1 MKRFVYLAL
10 ICTHFIC
17 SCKPEIV
24 STINEI
30 SYTTPTIINDS
41 LDIGLF
47 APFEVPLVQER
58 EYEFT
63 ATTDYKFIRVHFVIP
78 EKEGKWISLRKLESK
93 IFSQNLMIPEGT
105 TRVEIGIA
113 NRSNATGNDVSVYAV
128 YNVISLEEFK
138 SFIEDEERRREYQE
152 IPTNEAKEEISAY
165 EKIVIDHKY
174 TTKYPKSLKRGET
187 YIFEIGPFDSSYCI
201 LNAANKNCFSW
212 FSIERNKSKYFKI
225 NYQIPTD
232 AEDFR
237 IALSSTSTTFIESLV
252 SFDLVGKIEKSS
264 KIEND
269 ERIIILSS
277 SMSNANIIV
286 DNEKI
291 YKLSMDSFASD
302 YKYCLLF
309 CNDRNGEN
317 LDFCVLDRVND
328 RYETNCLYIP
338 DGTENIS
345 IYLSNDYFFSSNKVA
360 NIIVDDVNCDNPLQ
374 AGKNFKKSDNYRTK
388 EPDSELIDFLENRD
402 ARNLGKIS
410 PDSLVDICVNYIERN
425 SIDEYHKMKLVHDTL
440 WYLTSY
446 DWDSYNIGDYK
457 PWDFRTVLSR
467 GLCVCAGYSRTF
479 VYFCEKMGIR
489 AINILGTGLN
499 GTERTPEEIENQ
511 NHAWTMVE
519 LSDGWYLFDLTWDC
533 SNSNNG
539 IRDDKYTCDNFF
551 VKPEEFI
558 KSHYPRNP
566 EKQLLE
572 HPFNS
577 KEMVSLIRK

>member
-10 ICTHFIC
+10 ICTISLY
-17 SCKPEIV
+17 SCKLEIV
-24 STINEI
+24 STCNEI
-30 SYTTPTIINDS
+30 SYTTPTIIDDS

-47 APFEVPLVQER
+47 APFEVPLVSER

-63 ATTDYKFIRVHFVIP
+63 ATTNYKFIRVHFVIP
-78 EKEGKWISLRKLESK
+78 GTEGKWISLRKLESK
-93 IFSQNLMIPEGT
+93 IFSQNLMIPKET
-105 TRVEIGIA
+105 KRVEIGIA
-113 NRSNATGNDVSVYAV
+113 NRTNATGNDVSVYAV

-152 IPTNEAKEEISAY
+152 IPTNEAKEEIPAY

-174 TTKYPKSLKRGET
+174 ITKYPKSLKRGET

-201 LNAANKNCFSW
+201 LNAANKDCFSW
-212 FSIERNKSKYFKI
+212 FPVERNKSKDFKI

-252 SFDLVGKIEKSS
+252 SFNLVGKIEKSS
-264 KIEND
+264 KIE
-269 ERIIILSS
+269 
-277 SMSNANIIV
+277 
-286 DNEKI
+286 
-291 YKLSMDSFASD
+291 
-302 YKYCLLF
+302 
-309 CNDRNGEN
+309 NGEN

-338 DGTENIS
+338 DGTKNVS

-360 NIIVDDVNCDNPLQ
+360 NIIVDDVNCGNPLQ
-374 AGKNFKKSDNYRTK
+374 AGKNIKRSDNYRTK

-402 ARNLGKIS
+402 ARNLGKRS
-410 PDSLVDICVNYIERN
+410 PDSLVDICVDYIERN

-479 VYFCEKMGIR
+479 VYFCEQMGIR
-489 AINILGTGLN
+489 AINILGTGLR
-499 GTERTPEEIENQ
+499 GIERTPEEIENQ

-572 HPFNS
+572 QPFNS
-577 KEMVSLIRK
+577 NKMVSLIRK